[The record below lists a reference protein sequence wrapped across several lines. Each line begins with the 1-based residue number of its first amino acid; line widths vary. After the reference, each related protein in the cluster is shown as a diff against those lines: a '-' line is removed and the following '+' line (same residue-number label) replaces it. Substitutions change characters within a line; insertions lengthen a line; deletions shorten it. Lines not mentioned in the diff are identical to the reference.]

1 MATFTNQAS
10 LSYNNTVTTSNVTVG
25 ELLEVLSATKTA
37 VVNTYG
43 NADRV
48 TYVINMVNAG
58 TSPLTGLT
66 LTDDLGGYEFLP
78 QGQQQSVTLY
88 PLAYVSESALFF
100 VNGAL
105 QPTPAVTQGPP
116 LVITGLSVP
125 AQGNATLIY
134 EASVTTFAPLE
145 PGASIVNTAT
155 LTGAGGTQV
164 TVSETVTV
172 QAGPDLAIS
181 KSLSPLTVTENGR
194 ITYTFTIQNVSGTPT
209 QTTDN
214 VVLRDT
220 FDPVLSDLT
229 VSFNSTPWT
238 SPAQYSYDPATGL
251 FTTVPG
257 AISVAGATFE
267 QDPVTGERVTTPGV
281 SVLTVSG
288 TI

>member
-48 TYVINMVNAG
+48 TYVISIVNAG
-58 TSPLTGLT
+58 TTPLTGLT
-66 LTDDLGGYEFLP
+66 LTDDLGGYEFVP
-78 QGQQQSVTLY
+78 QGQPAVLLY
-88 PLAYVSESALFF
+88 PLAYVADSALFY

-105 QPTPAVTQGPP
+105 QPTPAVTPGPP
-116 LVITGLSVP
+116 LVIEGINVP

-145 PGASIVNTAT
+145 PGSTIVNTAT
-155 LTGAGGTQV
+155 LSASPATQV

-172 QAGPDLAIS
+172 EAGPDLGIS

-194 ITYTFTIQNVSGTPT
+194 ITYTFTIQNESGTATQPT
-209 QTTDN
+209 DQ
-214 VVLRDT
+214 VVLSDT
-220 FDPVLSDLT
+220 FDPILNNLT
-229 VSFNSTPWT
+229 VTLDGTPWT
-238 SPAQYSYDPATGL
+238 EGINYNYDAVTGVFATIPGQI
-251 FTTVPG
+251 TVP
-257 AISVAGATFE
+257 AASYT
-267 QDPVTGERVTTPGV
+267 QDPDTGAWIVTPGV
-281 SVLTVSG
+281 TTLVVSG

>member
-48 TYVINMVNAG
+48 TYVISIVNAG
-58 TSPLTGLT
+58 TTPLTGLT
-66 LTDDLGGYEFLP
+66 LTDDLGGYEFVP
-78 QGQQQSVTLY
+78 QGQPAVLLY
-88 PLAYVSESALFF
+88 PLAYVADSALFY

-105 QPTPAVTQGPP
+105 QPTPAVTPGPP
-116 LVITGLSVP
+116 LVIEGINVP

-145 PGASIVNTAT
+145 PGSTIVNTAT
-155 LTGAGGTQV
+155 LSASPATQV

-172 QAGPDLAIS
+172 EAGPDLGIS

-194 ITYTFTIQNVSGTPT
+194 ITYTFTIQNESGTATQPT
-209 QTTDN
+209 DQ
-214 VVLRDT
+214 VVLSDT
-220 FDPVLSDLT
+220 FDPILSDLT

-238 SPAQYSYDPATGL
+238 SPAQYSYDPTTGL

-257 AISVAGATFE
+257 AITVAGATFE
-267 QDPVTGERVTTPGV
+267 QNPVTGERITTPGV

>member
-48 TYVINMVNAG
+48 TYVISIVNAG
-58 TSPLTGLT
+58 TTPLTGLT
-66 LTDDLGGYEFLP
+66 LTDDLGAYEFLP
-78 QGQQQSVTLY
+78 QGQEPILLY
-88 PLAYVSESALFF
+88 PLAYVADSALFY

-105 QPTPAVTQGPP
+105 QPTPAVTPGPP
-116 LVITGLSVP
+116 LVIEGINVP

-145 PGASIVNTAT
+145 PGATIVNTAT
-155 LTGAGGTQV
+155 LSASPATKV
-164 TVSETVTV
+164 TASETVTV
-172 QAGPDLAIS
+172 EAGPDLSIS

-194 ITYTFTIQNVSGTPT
+194 ITYTFTIQNESGTATQPT
-209 QTTDN
+209 DQ
-214 VVLRDT
+214 VVLSDT
-220 FDPVLSDLT
+220 FDPILSDLT
-229 VSFNSTPWT
+229 VSFNSAPWT
-238 SPAQYSYDPATGL
+238 SPAQYSYDPTTGL

-257 AISVAGATFE
+257 AITVAGATFE
-267 QDPVTGERVTTPGV
+267 QNPDTGERITTPGV